1 MWYCPSC
8 GGVNEESSEYCVD
21 CGRPR
26 PSSTP
31 IPGFYPEEKGKKKK
45 KKKQRSLWPVW
56 VLAALLLLAALAVG
70 SYLFVHVWKPATCTE
85 AEHCAICHM
94 HRGQALGHEATEASC
109 DAPSVC
115 TRCGEE
121 LSPALGH
128 EAAAADCETASVCSR
143 CGKELS
149 PALGHDWQTA
159 DYDRPETCS
168 RCGETRG
175 EVLGWIGDLEGVMG
189 EETLVLFGRSE
200 SHPFLLNRPMNCAR
214 SLSFHLKLTEV
225 EGEPYGEWAIYGRDG
240 AGEWQLLDS
249 FTVTASAFQNYV
261 NYPLH
266 LTGEQSF
273 DALTAVPLVETDYK
287 IRYTFYFDEA
297 QENLG

>member
-8 GGVNEESSEYCVD
+8 GGVNEDSGEYCAD

-31 IPGFYPEEKGKKKK
+31 IPGFYSVEKGKKKK

-56 VLAALLLLAALAVG
+56 VLAALVLLAAGAVG
-70 SYLFVHVWKPATCTE
+70 SYFFVHVWKPATCTE
-85 AEHCAICHM
+85 AEHCAICHL

-109 DAPSVC
+109 EAPSVC

-128 EAAAADCETASVCSR
+128 EANEADCESASVCTR

-149 PALGHDWQTA
+149 PALGHDWQAA
-159 DYDRPETCS
+159 DYDRPETCT
-168 RCGETRG
+168 RCGQTRG
-175 EVLGWIGDLEGVMG
+175 EVLGWIGDLEGAMG

-200 SHPFLLNRPMNCAR
+200 SHPFLLTRPMNQAR

-249 FTVTASAFQNYV
+249 FPVTASAFQNYV
-261 NYPLH
+261 HYPLR

-287 IRYTFYFDEA
+287 IRYTFYFDQA
-297 QENLG
+297 QEDLG

>member
-8 GGVNEESSEYCVD
+8 GASNSDIGGFCTE
-21 CGRPR
+21 CGLPR
-26 PSSTP
+26 PGSAPLGEAPAPTSP
-31 IPGFYPEEKGKKKK
+31 QKKKK
-45 KKKQRSLWPVW
+45 SLRWLW
-56 VLAALLLLAALAVG
+56 LLLCLAVLAGAAAVC
-70 SYLFVHVWKPATCTE
+70 YQMVHLWAPATCTE
-85 AEHCAICHM
+85 PEICRICGKTM
-94 HRGQALGHEATEASC
+94 GEALGHEIREASC
-109 DAPSVC
+109 TEPSLC

-121 LSPALGH
+121 FGPALGH
-128 EAAAADCETASVCSR
+128 VPIPASCLQPSACER
-143 CGKELS
+143 CGQILS
-149 PALGHDWQTA
+149 PALGHDWMKA
-159 DYDRPETCS
+159 NYDRPETCS